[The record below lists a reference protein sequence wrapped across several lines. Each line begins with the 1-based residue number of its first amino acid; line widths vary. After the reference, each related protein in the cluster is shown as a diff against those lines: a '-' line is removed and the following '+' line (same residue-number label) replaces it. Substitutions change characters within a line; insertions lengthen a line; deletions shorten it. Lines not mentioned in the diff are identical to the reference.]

1 MKKLLFASIAIFTM
15 TMEAQNIS
23 DATRYSTSDLYG
35 TARYRAMSGAFGALG
50 GDLSSL
56 DINPAGSAVFLN
68 STVSF
73 TADFENA
80 DNEVQFMNGFSS
92 NSNSD
97 FDLGQAGAAFVFNN
111 RDESAAWKKFTLAF
125 NYSKTSNFED
135 DFVAAG
141 DNNRSI
147 DQYFLEYAQGIP
159 LDLLVPINDPDDSSN
174 NETISELYSYLGENE
189 GFAAQQAM
197 LGYQGFIINAED
209 PEDLNNTRYFS
220 AVAPGT
226 FDQQYTY
233 SANGLNGKF
242 SFNFATQYQ
251 DFLYLGINLNTHFI
265 NYDRVTILSELN
277 NNPGSDINEIYFED
291 RLSTLGSGFS
301 VQLGGLA
308 KLGENVRAG
317 LAYESPTWY
326 NISEETT
333 QYLETFSDAAGS
345 AVVDPNV
352 INIYPDY
359 ELQTP
364 SKFNASLAYLFG
376 NRGILSFDY
385 SYKDYSNTKFKPKGD
400 PQFAL
405 QNDIMEAELKGAS
418 TFRLGGEYR
427 IERWSLRG
435 GYRFEESPYNEEAS
449 ADIGDLNGYSLGL
462 GYDFGNIKLDF
473 AYEAFEK
480 DKNPRLYSTG
490 LTDRAFTDRKNSNF
504 ILSLSFGI

>member
-1 MKKLLFASIAIFTM
+1 MKKLLFASMAIFTM

-80 DNEVQFMNGFSS
+80 DNDVRFMNGFSS

-97 FDLGQAGAAFVFNN
+97 FDLGQAGAVFVFNN
-111 RDESAAWKKFTLAF
+111 RDEDAAWRKFSIAF
-125 NYSKTSNFED
+125 NYSKTSNLED
-135 DFVAAG
+135 DYIAAG
-141 DNNRSI
+141 DNNRSVNN
-147 DQYFLEYAQGIP
+147 YFLEYAQGLPIE
-159 LDLLVPINDPDDSSN
+159 LLERGNSSV
-174 NETISELYSYLGENE
+174 SDYYASLGSSE
-189 GFAAQQAM
+189 GFGVQQAF
-197 LGYQGFIINAED
+197 LGYEGFLYEYDPNATGTYA
-209 PEDLNNTRYFS
+209 PYVSL
-220 AVAPGT
+220 VAPGT

-233 SANGLNGKF
+233 SATGLNGKF

-265 NYDRVTILSELN
+265 NYDRVKIISEIN
-277 NNPGSDINEIYFED
+277 NNTGSEINEIYFED
-291 RLSTLGSGFS
+291 RLNTLGSGFS
-301 VQLGGLA
+301 IQLGSLA

-326 NISEETT
+326 DISEETT
-333 QYLETFSDAAGS
+333 QYLESYSDTEGTAI
-345 AVVDPNV
+345 VNPNV
-352 INIYPDY
+352 INVYPDY

-364 SKFNASLAYLFG
+364 SKYNASLAYLFG
-376 NRGILSFDY
+376 SRGILSFDY

-400 PQFAL
+400 PAFAF
-405 QNDIMEAELKGAS
+405 QNEIMEAELKGAS

-435 GYRFEESPYNEEAS
+435 GYRFEESPYSNESS
-449 ADIGDLNGYSLGL
+449 AEVGDLTGYSLGL
-462 GYDFGNIKLDF
+462 GYDFGNINLDF

-480 DKNPRLYSTG
+480 DKNPSLYPTG
-490 LTDRAFTDRKNSNF
+490 LTDRAFINRKNSNF
-504 ILSLSFGI
+504 VLTLSFGI